1 MKRRSKTGSVSNR
14 TARKDGLPP
23 AERAELRRQGAKA
36 AVRGEEGDVNPMNAQ
51 PNRPSSTGECSD
63 VWQSR
68 KDAWQEGHDAQS
80 RNDERSEALPPKRD
94 SKDEH

>member
-1 MKRRSKTGSVSNR
+1 MKRRSTTGSVSNR
-14 TARKDGLPP
+14 PGRKDGLPP

-36 AVRGEEGDVNPMNAQ
+36 AVRGEEGHVNPMDEQ
-51 PNRPSSTGECSD
+51 SNRPSSTGECPD

-80 RNDERSEALPPKRD
+80 RNDERAEALPPKRN
-94 SKDEH
+94 SKDER